1 MARSAPP
8 IRGAQVYASNAIEG
22 ALTGF
27 LARSRASIER
37 QRAAGQIPE
46 ANRAEVQRAFDGDG
60 PSRHAAADAAGHA
73 LGRDAR
79 SAGGGC
85 G

>member
-8 IRGAQVYASNAIEG
+8 IREAQVYASNAIEG

-27 LARSRASIER
+27 LARSRASTER
-37 QRAAGQIPE
+37 QLAAGQIPE
-46 ANRAEVQRAFDGDG
+46 ANLAEVRRAFEVMDHPDTLRPTRPVTRSG
-60 PSRHAAADAAGHA
+60 
-73 LGRDAR
+73 GRFG

-85 G
+85 R